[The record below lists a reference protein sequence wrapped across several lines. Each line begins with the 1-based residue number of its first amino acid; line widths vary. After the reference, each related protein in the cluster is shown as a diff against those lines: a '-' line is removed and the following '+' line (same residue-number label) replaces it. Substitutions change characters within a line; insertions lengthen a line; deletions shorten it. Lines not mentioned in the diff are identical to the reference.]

1 MGRCQ
6 DKPLA
11 RVLVQRIFMLY
22 LGLAAALTSL
32 QIYIEYSNT
41 HATVLSEV
49 DTTAQAFEPGV
60 SDAIWHF
67 QKPLLDSIAQG
78 MVSGGT
84 ITGVDINDASKRLKV
99 KLVRKNSH
107 FDVFN
112 ISREI
117 PLFHTYSDGER
128 VPIGVMT
135 VYSTHEIVINRVK
148 LGILLIL
155 IASVIKTMGL
165 WLIIVFCAKR
175 LLARPLRTFTERI
188 KTFDLA
194 QATQAPQIDLGPKL
208 STELIYLQETFNE
221 LAEKAVAS
229 KQLVVQKEAAES
241 ANLAKTSFLAA
252 ASHDLRQ
259 PMHALSLYLAM
270 FEDMGLSKSMRTC
283 VDNMGKCAKAMNDM
297 LDALL
302 DISSIAAGA
311 IQARC
316 HVFTIDTILNRIRV
330 EFEPLAQ
337 EKKLTLRIV
346 SCSAMIYSDEE
357 IATRILR
364 NLVANA
370 VRYTDR
376 GKILVGCRR
385 RGKQLCIEVHDTG
398 CGIAPDKQ
406 RAIFEE
412 FYQINNKERNRAKGL
427 GLGLA
432 IVQRLAKL
440 VGTHV
445 VLNSKLGL
453 GSLFAFDLP
462 RFEPQTVQAL
472 TSYAIPST
480 QPPSLANTVIVVID
494 DEMLILEATRILL
507 ESWGCTVITA
517 TNRQEALAQLTLN
530 SHEPDVILCDYLLA
544 EKEKGTEVISALR
557 AAFNKEIP
565 GVLITGDTLP
575 DDMKMLHASNIP
587 VMYKPLDHGKLKL
600 VLSRLLLL
608 SQPFVEEAHG

>member
-1 MGRCQ
+1 MDHRQ

-11 RVLVQRIFMLY
+11 RVLAQRIFMLY
-22 LGLAAALTSL
+22 LGLAVALTLL
-32 QIYIEYSNT
+32 QIYIEYKNT
-41 HATVLSEV
+41 YATVLSEV
-49 DTTAQAFEPGV
+49 DTAAQAFEPGV

-84 ITGVDINDASKRLKV
+84 ITGVNINDATKRLKV

-128 VPIGVMT
+128 APIGVMT
-135 VYSTHEIVINRVK
+135 VYSSHEIVIERVK

-155 IASVIKTMGL
+155 IASVIKTIGL

-175 LLARPLRTFTERI
+175 LLARPLRAFTEKI

-194 QATQAPQIDLGPKL
+194 QATHAPRIDLGQKL
-208 STELIYLQETFNE
+208 TKELIYLQETFNE
-221 LAEKAVAS
+221 LAAKAVAS

-270 FEDMGLSKSMRTC
+270 FKDMGLSKPMLTC

-302 DISSIAAGA
+302 DISSIDAGA
-311 IQARC
+311 LQVRC
-316 HVFTIDTILNRIRV
+316 SVFSIASILNRMSV

-337 EKKLTLRIV
+337 EKGLTLRIIP
-346 SCSAMIYSDEE
+346 CSAVIYSDEE
-357 IATRILR
+357 IVTRILR

-370 VRYTDR
+370 VRYTNS

-385 RGKQLCIEVHDTG
+385 CDKQLHVVVIDTG
-398 CGIAPDKQ
+398 CGIAPDQQ

-440 VGTHV
+440 I
-445 VLNSKLGL
+445 
-453 GSLFAFDLP
+453 GSHIMLHSEPGIGSRFSFDIA
-462 RFEPQTVQAL
+462 RFKPNLIQTPKVDM
-472 TSYAIPST
+472 TPTIPHKT
-480 QPPSLANTVIVVID
+480 LANTVIAVID
-494 DEMLILEATRILL
+494 DEMLILKAARMLL
-507 ESWGCTVITA
+507 ESWGCIVITA
-517 TNRQEALAQLTLN
+517 TNGQEALAQLTIN
-530 SHEPDVILCDYLLA
+530 SCEPDVILCDYLLA
-544 EKEKGTEVISALR
+544 EKEKGTAVVTALR

-565 GVLITGDTLP
+565 AVLITGDTLP

-600 VLSRLLLL
+600 VLSRFLLL
-608 SQPFVEEAHG
+608 SKPFVGENIV